1 MQLHSHSRCI
11 CVGSSTRSPGGHWGC
26 CAGCTPCCRSQG
38 MGWQLEGTV
47 TASGGKAHI
56 FAMEPDSSWGKSI
69 FGVDG
74 GKMCKWH
81 EFASSDPMQ
90 PMQCS
95 ARLQSSRESPLGQQE
110 NETSSASFGGHTGF
124 CASMDIRATT
134 ASCTTQPQFL
144 PLLLKPLQK
153 SQWETL
159 LGCDRSWEN
168 NPACFGQAGRS
179 CCWRGCSGQA
189 EWGNTYEI
197 NLFCGFT

>member
-1 MQLHSHSRCI
+1 MLCWLH
-11 CVGSSTRSPGGHWGC
+11 TLQPLTGHGVAAGRDCHCQWGDNTYFRYGARLFMRQEC
-26 CAGCTPCCRSQG
+26 FFR
-38 MGWQLEGTV
+38 
-47 TASGGKAHI
+47 
-56 FAMEPDSSWGKSI
+56 
-69 FGVDG
+69 VDE

-110 NETSSASFGGHTGF
+110 NETSSVSFGGHTGF

-159 LGCDRSWEN
+159 LGCDRS
-168 NPACFGQAGRS
+168 
-179 CCWRGCSGQA
+179 
-189 EWGNTYEI
+189 
-197 NLFCGFT
+197 